1 MGVGSLMN
9 EGDDNAMGGGRN
21 RTATNRSAS
30 ERSPREASAW
40 LTFLG
45 TNNCDEVE

>member
-21 RTATNRSAS
+21 RTATNRLAS
-30 ERSPREASAW
+30 ERSPREASAT

-45 TNNCDEVE
+45 TTNCDEVE